1 MKVVSNDCLYDRIA
15 SILRRW
21 GTLDSDIFFFLSCF
35 SSDESFNPGEEDEE
49 IAEEYVT
56 LLKRSWMI

>member
-1 MKVVSNDCLYDRIA
+1 M
-15 SILRRW
+15 
-21 GTLDSDIFFFLSCF
+21 IFFFLSCF